1 MLKIWFRGSK
11 GIEVLADSDSY
22 FDNVWEDEWML
33 DPFVQQMILDID
45 KSKVI
50 GPHLIESPVLG
61 PIGPKD
67 LSGGTKTLI
76 LMLKDDSFIYNL
88 SNCGDNCAKWVLEIG
103 KQKDLIVFLGYMMR
117 FEGNFDIEILNT
129 NKIVHNRQELIKEM
143 IIADG
148 MLNSGIY
155 ERPEFI

>member
-1 MLKIWFRGSK
+1 
-11 GIEVLADSDSY
+11 
-22 FDNVWEDEWML
+22 
-33 DPFVQQMILDID
+33 MILLFII
-45 KSKVI
+45 SLTVVI
-50 GPHLIESPVLG
+50 IALNG
-61 PIGPKD
+61 
-67 LSGGTKTLI
+67 
-76 LMLKDDSFIYNL
+76 
-88 SNCGDNCAKWVLEIG
+88 VLEIG

>member
-1 MLKIWFRGSK
+1 M
-11 GIEVLADSDSY
+11 GIR
-22 FDNVWEDEWML
+22 
-33 DPFVQQMILDID
+33 
-45 KSKVI
+45 
-50 GPHLIESPVLG
+50 
-61 PIGPKD
+61 
-67 LSGGTKTLI
+67 
-76 LMLKDDSFIYNL
+76 
-88 SNCGDNCAKWVLEIG
+88 